1 MDSFQ
6 SNFNPCLAGKA
17 KMTLIYG
24 QNILFMP
31 TDITFIA
38 LLHIGLSPTDSFD
51 EAIADM
57 IVGGVEDIYEP
68 LMKAYMEKEAAKKV
82 PGSPPYDLYH
92 LSLQISIPHLLI
104 TFRSPLF
111 ATVFTSV
118 SPILSL
124 AQPAPIVFLSAP
136 SFPLLVWSTNFLTTL
151 PLPCFLIWLVLSAS
165 NVSLP
170 SSFSP
175 LQSLSSSHLPL
186 VLSFLPPPAFLPP
199 LPCYPPTSVT
209 VSFVVPFSLMQ
220 SFPH

>member
-1 MDSFQ
+1 
-6 SNFNPCLAGKA
+6 
-17 KMTLIYG
+17 MTLIYG

-186 VLSFLPPPAFLPP
+186 VLSFLPPPPAFLPP